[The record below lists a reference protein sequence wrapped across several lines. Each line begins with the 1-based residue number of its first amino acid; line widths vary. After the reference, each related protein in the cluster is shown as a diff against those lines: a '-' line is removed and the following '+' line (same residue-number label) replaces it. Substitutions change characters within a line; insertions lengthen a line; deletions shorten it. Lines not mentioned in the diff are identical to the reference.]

1 MTTSRPNRKRRVY
14 GRLYIHDDSFWL
26 VSFPSRRVFE
36 DCKRAIQARRLL
48 GGSYHCRLEQ
58 MAVKDA
64 KREELVIASQC
75 YHNEPASVLDLIE
88 YLERHWD
95 GTPQRPE
102 YYCMLAFLDAMNSVP
117 RQ

>member
-1 MTTSRPNRKRRVY
+1 
-14 GRLYIHDDSFWL
+14 
-26 VSFPSRRVFE
+26 
-36 DCKRAIQARRLL
+36 
-48 GGSYHCRLEQ
+48 

-95 GTPQRPE
+95 GTPQRSE
-102 YYCMLAFLDAMNSVP
+102 YYCMLAFLDAMNSV
-117 RQ
+117 RKD